1 MRISRIARRALL
13 CLLTTSSLLAQA
25 QSGAGSTGIV
35 GSGNA
40 ALMSTPGQF
49 SVSPSGAANY
59 RIPIQVPPGVAG
71 MAPKLEL
78 VYSSQGGNGILGLGW
93 GISGLSTISRCA
105 RTKAQD
111 GVVGG
116 SVNFDANDRFCLDGQ
131 RLVLVSGTY
140 GAAGSEYRTE
150 IESFSKITA
159 LGTAG
164 SGPASFLVKTK
175 SGLTIEFGNTTDSR
189 IEAVKASGVTSAWA
203 VGTARAWA
211 QNKISDVKGNYLTVT
226 YSKDS
231 SNGSY
236 LPSRMDYTGNAS
248 STPVL
253 SPGMSVVFVPG
264 AAARQDAVTGYQAGA
279 SYLNPK
285 RIAKIQTYVGAA
297 LVKEYRLDYA
307 TQSTA
312 LDRSQLSSITECD
325 ATGSCLPATSVQW
338 GARKTAAFN
347 TASTWIAD
355 FGTANSW
362 TDASVTPRQVVDV
375 NGDGLP
381 DIVGFGP
388 NGVMV
393 SLNNGSGF
401 AAATSWIAQFGTAQG
416 WTNNSVHPRQLAD
429 VNGDGLPDIVGFGPS
444 GVMVALNTG
453 TSFATAAN
461 WIAQFGTSAGGWSEN
476 NTYPRYVVDVNGD
489 GLPDVVGFSSTGVMV
504 SLNTGSSF
512 AAATNW
518 IAYYGTSAGGWSES
532 NTYPRYVVDV
542 NGDGLPDIVGFS
554 SIGVMVSL
562 NTGSSFAS
570 AVNWNA
576 YYGTSAGGWSENNT
590 YPRYVVDV
598 NGDGLPDIVGFSSI
612 GVMVALNTG
621 TNFAPATN
629 WIAQFGTSAGGWTD
643 NNVQPRQLVDVNA
656 DGLSDIVGFGP
667 NGVSVALNTG
677 SSFAAATTWIT
688 GFGTSAGWTNNT
700 TFPRQL
706 VDVTGDGIPDVLG
719 FFSSGASVASNQ
731 QDTQP
736 SYVTSLNNGL
746 GATTSVSYGPLTMG
760 SYYTKDSATT
770 AASFPQLDIKA
781 PFYVV
786 TSLNSNNGIGS
797 SNLTS
802 YSYGGLKAEVA
813 TGRGLLGFRWIKQ
826 KNERTGVESYSEF
839 RQDFPYVGMVS
850 KSEQRLSAAG
860 NAGVLKR
867 ATNALACKAPDTGSA
882 CVVQARCDLSANS
895 AACVSATNARY
906 FRYVSNTLEESWDI
920 NGAAYPST
928 QYVTE
933 FGLDSVDG
941 KLYGDASRVQLS
953 TSDGASSTSVNEYV
967 PVSSS
972 TGPQGL
978 LKKSTVTSIT
988 PTMAGSG
995 TPSDPYLPPTIT
1007 ASQSPASWVA
1017 TLPGTL
1023 SWAST
1028 NATSVRYTCTSTGNG
1043 FTANGTLWPSGT
1055 SASQIAS
1062 EAWAGIPSTCVFTA
1076 AGPGGTATYSLTV
1089 NTLPPPRIPVTINVT
1104 AQNNYVANPSKVAGY
1119 AAGRTDVIFNITS
1132 NVGSSSAAQ
1141 AAFTVDSSWAAGD
1154 TVKVVINTGV
1164 GVYGG
1169 GGAGGG
1175 GGLTVPWQTNY
1186 YPGGGGGTGGNAL
1199 NIQRATTVVNNG
1211 TIAGGG
1217 GGGGG
1222 GSGGLYVDS
1231 EGIAPR
1237 YGGGGGGGQGLA
1249 GGTGG
1254 VRTNMWWDYG
1264 SGNGGTGS
1272 IVAAGA
1278 GGAGSSQGGGGTY
1291 SGTPNTSAS
1300 NGGAGGGFGMP
1311 GAAGANGA
1319 WNAKGGAGGAAGAA
1333 VVGNAFVTW
1342 TTAGTRLGALQ

>member
-1 MRISRIARRALL
+1 MRLSRIAHRALL

-25 QSGAGSTGIV
+25 QSGSGSTGTA

-40 ALMSTPGQF
+40 ALMSTGGQF

-111 GVVGG
+111 GIVGG

-150 IESFSKITA
+150 IESFTKITA

-164 SGPASFLVKTK
+164 SGPASFLAKTK

-189 IEAVKASGVTSAWA
+189 IEAVKAAGVTSAWTT
-203 VGTARAWA
+203 GTVRAWA
-211 QNKISDVKGNYLTVT
+211 QNKVSDVKGNYLTVT

-236 LPSRMDYTGNAS
+236 LPSSMDYTGNAS

-264 AAARQDAVTGYQAGA
+264 AAARLDAVIGYQAGA

-285 RIAKIQTYVGAA
+285 RIAKIQTKVGAA

-307 TQSTA
+307 AQATA

-338 GARKTAAFN
+338 GTRKTTAFN

-362 TDASVTPRQVVDV
+362 TDASINPRQVVDV
-375 NGDGLP
+375 NGDGLA

-393 SLNNGSGF
+393 SLNTGTGF

-416 WTNNSVHPRQLAD
+416 WVNNSVHPRQLAD

-444 GVMVALNTG
+444 GVMVSLNKGTG
-453 TSFATAAN
+453 FATSTS
-461 WIAQFGTSAGGWSEN
+461 WSTYYGTNGGWSDTN
-476 NTYPRYVVDVNGD
+476 AYPRYVVDVNGD
-489 GLPDVVGFSSTGVMV
+489 GLPDIVGFSSTGVMV
-504 SLNTGSSF
+504 ALNTGSSF
-512 AAATNW
+512 ATAINW
-518 IAYYGTSAGGWSES
+518 ISYYGTSAGGWSES

-554 SIGVMVSL
+554 SIGVMVAL
-562 NTGSSFAS
+562 NTGTSFAT

-598 NGDGLPDIVGFSSI
+598 NGDGLPDIVGFSST

-621 TNFAPATN
+621 TSFAPATN

-656 DGLSDIVGFGP
+656 DGLPDIVGFGP
-667 NGVSVALNTG
+667 AGVMVALNTG

-688 GFGTSAGWTNNT
+688 GYGTTAGWTNNST
-700 TFPRQL
+700 HPRQL
-706 VDVTGDGIPDVLG
+706 IDVTGDGIPDVMG
-719 FFSSGASVASNQ
+719 FFSSGVSVASNQ

-746 GATTSVSYGPLTMG
+746 GATTSVNYGPLTLG
-760 SYYTKDSATT
+760 SYYTKDSAAT
-770 AASFPQLDIKA
+770 AASFPQVDIKA

-786 TSLNSNNGIGS
+786 TSLNSSNGVGS
-797 SNLTS
+797 SNVTS
-802 YSYGGLKAEVA
+802 YTYGGLKAEVA

-826 KNERTGVESYSEF
+826 KNERTGIESYSEF

-867 ATNALACKAPDTGSA
+867 TTSTLACKAPDTGSA
-882 CVVQARCDLSANS
+882 CAVQARCDLSTNI

-906 FRYVSNTLEESWDI
+906 FRYVSNTLDESWDI
-920 NGAAYPST
+920 NGTAYPST

-933 FGLDSVDG
+933 YGLDSVDG

-953 TSDGASSTSVNEYV
+953 TSDGASSTSVNEYF

-972 TGPQGL
+972 TGAQGL
-978 LKKSTVTSIT
+978 LKKSVVTNIT
-988 PTMAGSG
+988 PTFAGSG

-1007 ASQSPASWVA
+1007 ASQSPANWVA

-1023 SWAST
+1023 SWTST
-1028 NATSVRYTCTSTGNG
+1028 NASSVRYSCTSTGSG
-1043 FTANGTLWPSGT
+1043 FTASGTVWPNGTT
-1055 SASQIAS
+1055 ASQIAS

-1089 NTLPPPRIPVTINVT
+1089 NTLPPPRVPVIVNVGTQANYLANT
-1104 AQNNYVANPSKVAGY
+1104 AKATGY
-1119 AAGRTDVIFNITS
+1119 IAGRTDITFNITGT
-1132 NVGSSSAAQ
+1132 VGSASTGQ
-1141 AAFTVDSSWAAGD
+1141 YAFTVDSSWAPGD
-1154 TVKVVINTGV
+1154 TVKIVVNPGAAI
-1164 GVYGG
+1164 Y
-1169 GGAGGG
+1169 GAGGG
-1175 GGLTVPWQTNY
+1175 GGTRARAPADDSG
-1186 YPGGGGGTGGNAL
+1186 YPAVAGQGGGPAL
-1199 NIQRATTVVNNG
+1199 LIQRVTTIVNNG
-1211 TIAGGG
+1211 SIGGG

-1222 GSGGLYVDS
+1222 GGGTGARQSVSSGAAWMYVDGGDGGRGQGAGAAGSYSATAGAAGYSTTLYGSPWAGGSGGNGGSL
-1231 EGIAPR
+1231 GNA
-1237 YGGGGGGGQGLA
+1237 GGGGGGGVGYGAPPA
-1249 GGTGG
+1249 G
-1254 VRTNMWWDYG
+1254 
-1264 SGNGGTGS
+1264 
-1272 IVAAGA
+1272 
-1278 GGAGSSQGGGGTY
+1278 
-1291 SGTPNTSAS
+1291 
-1300 NGGAGGGFGMP
+1300 
-1311 GAAGANGA
+1311 
-1319 WNAKGGAGGAAGAA
+1319 GGAAGAA
-1333 VVGNAFVTW
+1333 VVGNSFVTW